1 MNIRKA
7 EARDEEAIWEI
18 FHQVIST
25 GDTYVFDPAT
35 PKTDL
40 KKLWLAE
47 YMHTYVAEEND
58 EILGTYVFK
67 ANQMDR
73 GSHIANGSYM
83 VHPKAHG
90 KGIGKLLC
98 EHSLQEAKKAGFY
111 AMQFNLVV
119 STNTPAVYLWQKMG
133 FEIIGTIPGGF
144 NHLKLGLVDAFV
156 MYRRL

>member
-7 EARDEEAIWEI
+7 GSKDEEAIWEI
-18 FHQVIST
+18 FSQVIST

-40 KKLWLAE
+40 KKLWMAE
-47 YMHTYVAEEND
+47 YMHTYVAEEKG

-98 EHSLQEAKKAGFY
+98 EHSLREAKKAGFY

-119 STNTPAVYLWQKMG
+119 STNAPAVHLWQKMG

-144 NHLKLGLVDAFV
+144 NHLKLGLVDAFI

>member
-7 EARDEEAIWEI
+7 GSKDEEAIWEI

-40 KKLWLAE
+40 KKLWMAE
-47 YMHTYVAEEND
+47 YMHTYVAEEKG

-67 ANQMDR
+67 ANQMDI

-98 EHSLQEAKKAGFY
+98 EHSLREAKKAGFY

-119 STNTPAVYLWQKMG
+119 STNAPAVHLWQKMG
-133 FEIIGTIPGGF
+133 FEIISTIPGGF